1 MVRSGFVLGLAGI
14 ALWACARGEQTVTGP
29 PCVSLQ
35 VDLDSAL
42 SVQGRHV
49 MELMAIP
56 GVVGT
61 GVGVTTDCRPVIR
74 VFAREAGVI
83 GVPSILEGIPVE
95 VEVTGA
101 IVAQS
106 S

>member
-1 MVRSGFVLGLAGI
+1 M
-14 ALWACARGEQTVTGP
+14 ALWGCARGEQKLMTP
-29 PCVSLQ
+29 SCVVLQ
-35 VDLDSAL
+35 ADLDSAL
-42 SVQGRHV
+42 AVQGRHV

-83 GVPSILEGIPVE
+83 GVPSTLEGIPVE
-95 VEVTGA
+95 VEVAGA